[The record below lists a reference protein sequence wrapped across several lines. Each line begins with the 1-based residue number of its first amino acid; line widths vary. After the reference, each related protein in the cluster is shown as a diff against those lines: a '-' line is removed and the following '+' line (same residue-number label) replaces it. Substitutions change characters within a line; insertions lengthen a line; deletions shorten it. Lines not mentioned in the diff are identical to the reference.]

1 MNKLDTDEINL
12 LQEEVKNGLDIDEAI
27 RRLHQYQC
35 SITESMRFLVSEYHI
50 KLGDAK
56 NQVSSHPVWH
66 DVMTASKLLHDN
78 LVEWFNE
85 SSSGGHK
92 I

>member
-1 MNKLDTDEINL
+1 MPISQTHLHLSRFPSWPDS
-12 LQEEVKNGLDIDEAI
+12 GA
-27 RRLHQYQC
+27 RSAGYAHQYQC